1 MPRINSR
8 LFIKDREL
16 TFSASTS
23 SGPGGQHVNRVAT
36 RVTLL
41 FDVDESP
48 SLSASQK
55 LRIREALATRI
66 SRQGILRVVSSR
78 HRSQRANR
86 AATIERFMD
95 LIAEAVRPRTQRR
108 KTAIPRGQRRRRLD
122 RKRRRGAQK
131 RLRTQPDE
139 D

>member
-1 MPRINSR
+1 MPRIDSR

-41 FDVDESP
+41 FDVDGSA
-48 SLSASQK
+48 SLSATQK
-55 LRIREALATRI
+55 QRVREALATRI
-66 SRQGILRVVSSR
+66 NREGILRVVSSR

-86 AATIERFMD
+86 AATIERFIG
-95 LIAEAVRPRTQRR
+95 LIAEAVRPRTRRR
-108 KTAIPRGQRRRRLD
+108 KTVVPRAQRRRRMD
-122 RKRRRGAQK
+122 QKRRRGAQK
-131 RLRTQPDE
+131 RLRTQPE
-139 D
+139 DN

>member
-1 MPRINSR
+1 MPRIDSR

-41 FDVDESP
+41 FDVDGSA
-48 SLSASQK
+48 SLSAIQK
-55 LRIREALATRI
+55 QRVREALATRI
-66 SRQGILRVVSSR
+66 NREGTLRVVSSR

-86 AATIERFMD
+86 AATIERFIG
-95 LIAEAVRPRTQRR
+95 LIAEAVRPRTRRR
-108 KTAIPRGQRRRRLD
+108 KTVVPRAQRRRRMD
-122 RKRRRGAQK
+122 QKRRRGAQK
-131 RLRTQPDE
+131 RLRTQPE
-139 D
+139 DN